1 MSFVTD
7 FKRIIRSG
15 IIGFWRNGVV
25 SFASILTMTVTLF
38 LVASLIFSNAILD
51 FSLEQIQRRVD
62 INIYFY
68 PQASESVII
77 GLQDTLEQLPEVHSV
92 TYVTRDEAIE
102 QFRERHKDNPL
113 TLQALDELG
122 ANPLGASLNV
132 RAMNPG
138 QYGMIAEFL
147 ASDHPSVYTAKS
159 SIEEVNYNQNKLIID
174 RLNAITSTAQQLG
187 YAISLVFIILT
198 VIITFNTIRLAIFSS
213 REEIEIMRL
222 VGAENPY
229 IRGPFMIQGV
239 LYGGVASIITL
250 VLLYPLTLWISG
262 HTRVFFGGMDI
273 FYYYLNNFPQI
284 LLIIVFVGVL
294 LGAFS
299 SYLAIRTYLKK

>member
-7 FKRIIRSG
+7 LKRIIRSG

-68 PQASESVII
+68 PQSSESVVLE
-77 GLQDTLEQLPEVHSV
+77 LQETLEQLPEVHSV
-92 TYVTRDEAIE
+92 TYVTRGEAIE

-122 ANPLGASLNV
+122 VNPLGASLNV
-132 RAMNPG
+132 RAMDPG
-138 QYGMIAEFL
+138 QYGIIAEFL
-147 ASDHPSVYTAKS
+147 ASDHPSVYTAQS

-174 RLNAITSTAQQLG
+174 RLNAITSTAQKLG
-187 YAISLVFIILT
+187 FAISLVFIILT

-250 VLLYPLTLWISG
+250 VLLYPLTLWINA
-262 HTRVFFGGMDI
+262 HTQVFFGGMDI